1 MNNHYKT
8 LGLGGDFNYYCHRQ
22 ETKMTSSLNA
32 ELQDATRKLEE
43 TKGFD
48 PIVTCAELDPQE
60 YVRRE
65 TYKRAHKKQKFG
77 KFIKFAK
84 ISLKG
89 YNLWDDELNNAAVR
103 DDQNKDHADED
114 IAYSYKKDGW
124 LYSSF
129 PPIISTDGSIKDG
142 RTRIRAALLAGW
154 DSILVAIFSYDDEK
168 VNPEFASITNGLIA
182 NNHTTAR
189 SATMNDFVKGGVAL
203 IKLGQLEREHSSIEE
218 WLLNDVEI
226 ANFFDV
232 EAGIHTKIKNRIYNE
247 SAEDSDIII
256 DKDREEWI
264 EYIKQSPEFKELN
277 ILPPDSPTPFN
288 ENKLIV
294 YSASRTN
301 GRRCFCDNILANQSK
316 DEEVCNHSYIVL
328 YSSDR
333 TEEKVRQAVKD
344 FESDLNTFYT
354 QSVNMVNGLIDGI
367 NINVPKVRSY
377 TILGV
382 VPLFEYNET
391 HKALRSLNRL
401 VPLDK
406 L

>member
-1 MNNHYKT
+1 
-8 LGLGGDFNYYCHRQ
+8 
-22 ETKMTSSLNA
+22 MTTSING
-32 ELQDATRKLEE
+32 ELQDASRKLEDK
-43 TKGFD
+43 KGFD

-60 YVRRE
+60 YIKNDV
-65 TYKRAHKKQKFG
+65 YKQVHKKQKFG

-89 YNLWDDELNNAAVR
+89 YNLWDDELNNAEVR

-154 DSILVAIFSYDDEK
+154 DHILVAIYSYDEDK
-168 VNPEFASITNGLIA
+168 VDPVYASITNGLIA

-189 SATMNDFVKGGVAL
+189 TATMNDFIKAGKAL
-203 IKLGQLEREHSSIEE
+203 IKLEKLEREHSAIEE
-218 WLLNDVEI
+218 WLINDVEI
-226 ANFFDV
+226 ADFFDV
-232 EAGIHTKIKNRIYNE
+232 DAGTHTKIKNRIFNE
-247 SAEDSDIII
+247 SAENSDIII
-256 DKDREEWI
+256 DKDRDEWI
-264 EYIKQSPEFKELN
+264 EYVKQSPEFKELN

-288 ENKLIV
+288 ENKLIL

-301 GRRCFCDNILANQSK
+301 ARRCFCDSILSNQSK
-316 DEEVCNHSYIVL
+316 DEEVCKHSYIVL
-328 YSSDR
+328 YSNDR
-333 TEEKVRQAVKD
+333 TEEKVREAVKD

-367 NINVPKVRSY
+367 DIKVPKTRSY
-377 TILGV
+377 TIIGI
-382 VPLFEYNET
+382 VPLFEYNDT
-391 HKALRSLNRL
+391 HKELRTLNRL
-401 VPLDK
+401 VPLNK

>member
-1 MNNHYKT
+1 
-8 LGLGGDFNYYCHRQ
+8 
-22 ETKMTSSLNA
+22 MTSSLNA
-32 ELQDATRKLEE
+32 ELQDASIKLEDE
-43 TKGFD
+43 KGFN

-60 YVRRE
+60 YIKNDV
-65 TYKRAHKKQKFG
+65 YKQVHKKQKFG

-84 ISLKG
+84 IPITK
-89 YNLWDDELNNAAVR
+89 YKLWHDQLNNAEVR

-124 LYSSF
+124 LYTSF
-129 PPIISTDGSIKDG
+129 PPIISTDGSIRDG
-142 RTRIRAALLAGW
+142 RTRIRAAIHAGW
-154 DSILVAIFSYDDEK
+154 DQILVAIYSYDEDK
-168 VNPEFASITNGLIA
+168 VDPEYASITNGLIA

-189 SATMNDFVKGGVAL
+189 SASMNDFVKAGKSL
-203 IKLGQLEREHSSIEE
+203 IKRDKLEREHSAIEE
-218 WLLNDVEI
+218 WLINDVEI

-232 EAGIHTKIKNRIYNE
+232 DAGTHTKIKNRIFNE

-256 DKDREEWI
+256 DKDRDEWI
-264 EYIKQSPEFKELN
+264 EYVKQSPEFKELN

-288 ENKLIV
+288 ENKLIL

-301 GRRCFCDNILANQSK
+301 ARRCFCDSILSNQSK
-316 DEEVCNHSYIVL
+316 DEEVCKHSYIVL
-328 YSSDR
+328 YSNDR

-354 QSVNMVNGLIDGI
+354 QSVNMVNGLINGI
-367 NINVPKVRSY
+367 DIKVPKTRSY
-377 TILGV
+377 TIIGI
-382 VPLFEYNET
+382 VPLFEYNDT
-391 HKALRSLNRL
+391 HKTLRSLNRV

>member
-32 ELQDATRKLEE
+32 ELQDASIKLEDK
-43 TKGFD
+43 KGFN

-60 YVRRE
+60 YIKNDV
-65 TYKRAHKKQKFG
+65 YKQVHKKQKFG

-84 ISLKG
+84 IPITK
-89 YNLWDDELNNAAVR
+89 YKLWHDQLNNAEVR
-103 DDQNKDHADED
+103 DDQNKDHADEN

-124 LYSSF
+124 LYTSF
-129 PPIISTDGSIKDG
+129 PPIISTDGSIRDG
-142 RTRIRAALLAGW
+142 RTRIRAAILAGW
-154 DSILVAIFSYDDEK
+154 DQILVAIYSYDEDK
-168 VNPEFASITNGLIA
+168 VDPEYASITNGLIA

-189 SATMNDFVKGGVAL
+189 SATMNDFVKAGKSL
-203 IKLGQLEREHSSIEE
+203 IKRDKLEREHSAIEE
-218 WLLNDVEI
+218 WLINDVEI

-232 EAGIHTKIKNRIYNE
+232 DAGTHTKIKNRIFNE

-256 DKDREEWI
+256 DKDRDEWI
-264 EYIKQSPEFKELN
+264 EYVKQSPEFKELN

-288 ENKLIV
+288 ENKLIL

-301 GRRCFCDNILANQSK
+301 ARRCFCDSILSNQSK
-316 DEEVCNHSYIVL
+316 DEEVCKHSYIVL
-328 YSSDR
+328 YSNDR

-354 QSVNMVNGLIDGI
+354 QSVNMVNGLINGI
-367 NINVPKVRSY
+367 DIKVPKTRSY
-377 TILGV
+377 TIIGI
-382 VPLFEYNET
+382 VPLFEYNDT
-391 HKALRSLNRL
+391 HKTLRSLNRV

>member
-1 MNNHYKT
+1 
-8 LGLGGDFNYYCHRQ
+8 
-22 ETKMTSSLNA
+22 MTSSLNA
-32 ELQDATRKLEE
+32 ELQDASIKLEDE
-43 TKGFD
+43 KGFN

-60 YVRRE
+60 YIKNDV
-65 TYKRAHKKQKFG
+65 YKQVHKKQKFG

-84 ISLKG
+84 IPITK
-89 YNLWDDELNNAAVR
+89 YKLWHDQLNNAEVR

-124 LYSSF
+124 IYTSF
-129 PPIISTDGSIKDG
+129 PPIISTDGSIRDG
-142 RTRIRAALLAGW
+142 RTRIRAAIHAGW
-154 DSILVAIFSYDDEK
+154 DQILVAIYSYDEDK
-168 VNPEFASITNGLIA
+168 VDPEYASITNGLIA

-189 SATMNDFVKGGVAL
+189 SASMNDFVKAGKSL
-203 IKLGQLEREHSSIEE
+203 IKRDKLEREHSAIEE
-218 WLLNDVEI
+218 WLINDVEI

-232 EAGIHTKIKNRIYNE
+232 DAGTHTKIKNRIFNE

-256 DKDREEWI
+256 DKDRDEWI
-264 EYIKQSPEFKELN
+264 EYVKQSPEFKELN

-288 ENKLIV
+288 ENKLIL

-301 GRRCFCDNILANQSK
+301 ARRCFCDSILSNQSK
-316 DEEVCNHSYIVL
+316 DEEVCKHSYIVL
-328 YSSDR
+328 YSNDR

-354 QSVNMVNGLIDGI
+354 QSVNMVNGLINGI
-367 NINVPKVRSY
+367 DIKVPKTRSY
-377 TILGV
+377 TIIGI
-382 VPLFEYNET
+382 VPLFEYNDT
-391 HKALRSLNRL
+391 HKTLRSLNRV

>member
-32 ELQDATRKLEE
+32 ELQDASIKLEDE
-43 TKGFD
+43 KGFN

-60 YVRRE
+60 YIKNDV
-65 TYKRAHKKQKFG
+65 YKQVHKKQKFG

-84 ISLKG
+84 IPITK
-89 YNLWDDELNNAAVR
+89 YKLWHDQLNNAEVR
-103 DDQNKDHADED
+103 DDQNKDHADEN

-124 LYSSF
+124 LYTSF
-129 PPIISTDGSIKDG
+129 PPIISTDGSIRDG
-142 RTRIRAALLAGW
+142 RTRIRAAIHAGW
-154 DSILVAIFSYDDEK
+154 DQILVAIYSYDEDK
-168 VNPEFASITNGLIA
+168 VDPEYASITNGLIA

-189 SATMNDFVKGGVAL
+189 SASMNDFVKAGKSL
-203 IKLGQLEREHSSIEE
+203 IKRDKLEREHSAIEE
-218 WLLNDVEI
+218 WLINDVEI

-232 EAGIHTKIKNRIYNE
+232 DAGTHTKIKNRIFNE

-256 DKDREEWI
+256 DKDRDEWI
-264 EYIKQSPEFKELN
+264 EYVKQSPEFKELN

-288 ENKLIV
+288 ENKLIL

-301 GRRCFCDNILANQSK
+301 ARRCFCDSILSNQSK
-316 DEEVCNHSYIVL
+316 DEEVCKHSYIVL
-328 YSSDR
+328 YSNDR

-354 QSVNMVNGLIDGI
+354 QSVNMVNGLINGI
-367 NINVPKVRSY
+367 DIKVPKTRSY
-377 TILGV
+377 TIIGI
-382 VPLFEYNET
+382 VPLFEYNDT
-391 HKALRSLNRL
+391 HKTLRSLNRV

>member
-32 ELQDATRKLEE
+32 ELQDASIKLEDE
-43 TKGFD
+43 KGFN

-60 YVRRE
+60 YIKNDV
-65 TYKRAHKKQKFG
+65 YKQVHKKQKFG

-84 ISLKG
+84 IPITK
-89 YNLWDDELNNAAVR
+89 YKLWHDQLNNAEVR

-124 LYSSF
+124 LYTSF
-129 PPIISTDGSIKDG
+129 PPIISTDGSIRDG
-142 RTRIRAALLAGW
+142 RTRIRAAIHAGW
-154 DSILVAIFSYDDEK
+154 DQILVAIYSYDEDK
-168 VNPEFASITNGLIA
+168 VDPEYASITNGLIA

-189 SATMNDFVKGGVAL
+189 SASMNDFVKAGKSL
-203 IKLGQLEREHSSIEE
+203 IKRDKLEREHSAIEE
-218 WLLNDVEI
+218 WLINDVEI

-232 EAGIHTKIKNRIYNE
+232 DAGTHTKIKNRIFNE

-256 DKDREEWI
+256 DKDRDEWI
-264 EYIKQSPEFKELN
+264 EYVKQSPEFKELN

-288 ENKLIV
+288 ENKLIL

-301 GRRCFCDNILANQSK
+301 ARRCFCDSILSNQSK
-316 DEEVCNHSYIVL
+316 DEEVCKHSYIVL
-328 YSSDR
+328 YSNDR

-354 QSVNMVNGLIDGI
+354 QSVNMVNGLINGI
-367 NINVPKVRSY
+367 DIKVPKTRSY
-377 TILGV
+377 TIIGI
-382 VPLFEYNET
+382 VPLFEYNDT
-391 HKALRSLNRL
+391 HKTLRSLNRV

>member
-32 ELQDATRKLEE
+32 ELQDASIKLEDK
-43 TKGFD
+43 KGFN

-60 YVRRE
+60 YIKNDV
-65 TYKRAHKKQKFG
+65 YKQVHKKQKFG

-84 ISLKG
+84 IPITK
-89 YNLWDDELNNAAVR
+89 YKLWHDQLNNAEVR

-124 LYSSF
+124 LYTSF
-129 PPIISTDGSIKDG
+129 PPIISTDGSIRDG
-142 RTRIRAALLAGW
+142 RTRIRAAILAGW
-154 DSILVAIFSYDDEK
+154 DQILVAIYSYDEDK
-168 VNPEFASITNGLIA
+168 VDPEYASITNGLIA

-189 SATMNDFVKGGVAL
+189 SATMNDFIKAGKSL
-203 IKLGQLEREHSSIEE
+203 IKRDKLEREHSAIEE
-218 WLLNDVEI
+218 WLINDVEI

-232 EAGIHTKIKNRIYNE
+232 DAGTHTKIKNRIFNE

-256 DKDREEWI
+256 DKDRDEWI
-264 EYIKQSPEFKELN
+264 EYVKQSPEFKELN

-288 ENKLIV
+288 ENKLIL

-301 GRRCFCDNILANQSK
+301 ARRCFCDSILSNQSK
-316 DEEVCNHSYIVL
+316 DEEVCKHSYIVL
-328 YSSDR
+328 YSNDR

-354 QSVNMVNGLIDGI
+354 QSVNMVNGLINGI
-367 NINVPKVRSY
+367 DIKVPKTRSY
-377 TILGV
+377 TIIGI
-382 VPLFEYNET
+382 VPLFEYNDT
-391 HKALRSLNRL
+391 HKTLRSLNRV

>member
-1 MNNHYKT
+1 
-8 LGLGGDFNYYCHRQ
+8 
-22 ETKMTSSLNA
+22 MTSSINE
-32 ELQDATRKLEE
+32 ELQDVTRKLEE
-43 TKGFD
+43 KKGFD
-48 PIVTCAELDPQE
+48 HIVTCAELDPQV
-60 YVRRE
+60 YVERE
-65 TYKRAHKKQKFG
+65 TYKQAHKKQKYG
-77 KFIKFAK
+77 RFIKFAK

-89 YNLWDDELNNAAVR
+89 YNLWDDQLNNAAVR
-103 DDQNKDHADED
+103 DTQNKDYADEN

-154 DSILVAIFSYDDEK
+154 DQILVAIFSYDEEK
-168 VNPEFASITNGLIA
+168 VDSEFASITNGLIA
-182 NNHTTAR
+182 NNHKIAR
-189 SATMNDFVKGGVAL
+189 TATMNDFVKAGKAL
-203 IKLGQLEREHSSIEE
+203 IKLEKLEREHTAIEE

-232 EAGIHTKIKNRIYNE
+232 DAGTHTKIKNRIFNE
-247 SAEDSDIII
+247 TAEDSDIII

-264 EYIKQSPEFKELN
+264 EYIVQSPEFKELN
-277 ILPPDSPTPFN
+277 ILEPDSVNPFK

-301 GRRCFCDNILANQSK
+301 ARRCFCDNILGNQSK
-316 DEEVCNHSYIVL
+316 DKEVCNHSYIVL
-328 YSSDR
+328 YSNER

-354 QSVNMVNGLIDGI
+354 QSVNMVNGLINGI
-367 NINVPKVRSY
+367 EIQVPKTRSY

-382 VPLFEYNET
+382 VPLFEYNDT
-391 HKALRSLNRL
+391 HKELRTLNRL
-401 VPLDK
+401 VPVDK

>member
-8 LGLGGDFNYYCHRQ
+8 LGLGGDFTYYCHRQ

-288 ENKLIV
+288 ENKLIL

-367 NINVPKVRSY
+367 NINVPKARSY

>member
-32 ELQDATRKLEE
+32 ELQDASIKLEDE
-43 TKGFD
+43 KGFN

-60 YVRRE
+60 YIKNDV
-65 TYKRAHKKQKFG
+65 YKQVHKKQKFG

-84 ISLKG
+84 IPITK
-89 YNLWDDELNNAAVR
+89 YKLWHDQLNNAEVR

-124 LYSSF
+124 IYTSF
-129 PPIISTDGSIKDG
+129 PPIISTDGSIRDG
-142 RTRIRAALLAGW
+142 RTRIRAAIHAGW
-154 DSILVAIFSYDDEK
+154 DQILVAIYSYDEDK
-168 VNPEFASITNGLIA
+168 VDPEYASITNGLIA

-189 SATMNDFVKGGVAL
+189 SASMNDFVKAGKSL
-203 IKLGQLEREHSSIEE
+203 IKRDKLEREHSAIEE
-218 WLLNDVEI
+218 WLINDVEI

-232 EAGIHTKIKNRIYNE
+232 DAGTHTKIKNRIFNE

-256 DKDREEWI
+256 DKDRDEWI
-264 EYIKQSPEFKELN
+264 EYVKQSPEFKELN

-288 ENKLIV
+288 ENKLIL

-301 GRRCFCDNILANQSK
+301 ARRCFCDSILSNQSK
-316 DEEVCNHSYIVL
+316 DEEVCKHSYIVL
-328 YSSDR
+328 YSNDR

-354 QSVNMVNGLIDGI
+354 QSVNMVNGLINGI
-367 NINVPKVRSY
+367 DIKVPKTRSY
-377 TILGV
+377 TIIGI
-382 VPLFEYNET
+382 VPLFEYNDT
-391 HKALRSLNRL
+391 HKTLRSLNRV

>member
-1 MNNHYKT
+1 
-8 LGLGGDFNYYCHRQ
+8 
-22 ETKMTSSLNA
+22 MTTSING
-32 ELQDATRKLEE
+32 ELQDASRKLEDK
-43 TKGFD
+43 KGFD
-48 PIVTCAELDPQE
+48 PIVTCAELDPQKYIE
-60 YVRRE
+60 NDV
-65 TYKRAHKKQKFG
+65 YKQVHKKQKFG

-89 YNLWDDELNNAAVR
+89 YNLWDDELNNAEVR

-142 RTRIRAALLAGW
+142 RTRIRAAILAGW
-154 DSILVAIFSYDDEK
+154 DHILVAIYSYDVDK
-168 VNPEFASITNGLIA
+168 VDPEYASITNGLIA

-189 SATMNDFVKGGVAL
+189 SATMNDFIKAGKAL
-203 IKLGQLEREHSSIEE
+203 IKLDKLEREHSAIEE
-218 WLLNDVEI
+218 WLINDVEI

-232 EAGIHTKIKNRIYNE
+232 DAGTHTKIKNRIFNE

-256 DKDREEWI
+256 DKDRDEWI
-264 EYIKQSPEFKELN
+264 EYVKQSPEFKELN

-288 ENKLIV
+288 ENKLIL

-301 GRRCFCDNILANQSK
+301 ARRCFCDSILSNQSK
-316 DEEVCNHSYIVL
+316 DEEVCKHSYIVL
-328 YSSDR
+328 YSNDR
-333 TEEKVRQAVKD
+333 TEEKVREAVKD

-367 NINVPKVRSY
+367 DIKVPKTRSY
-377 TILGV
+377 TIIGI
-382 VPLFEYNET
+382 VPLFEYNDT
-391 HKALRSLNRL
+391 HKELRTLNRL

>member
-32 ELQDATRKLEE
+32 ELQDASIKLEDK
-43 TKGFD
+43 KGFN

-60 YVRRE
+60 YIKNDV
-65 TYKRAHKKQKFG
+65 YKQVHKKQKFG

-84 ISLKG
+84 IPITK
-89 YNLWDDELNNAAVR
+89 YKLWHDQLNNAEVR

-124 LYSSF
+124 LYTSF
-129 PPIISTDGSIKDG
+129 PPIISTDGSIRDG
-142 RTRIRAALLAGW
+142 RTRIRAAILAGW
-154 DSILVAIFSYDDEK
+154 DQILVAIYSYDEDK
-168 VNPEFASITNGLIA
+168 VDPEYASITNGLIA

-189 SATMNDFVKGGVAL
+189 SATMNDFVKAGKSL
-203 IKLGQLEREHSSIEE
+203 IKRDKLEREHSAIEE
-218 WLLNDVEI
+218 WLINDVEI

-232 EAGIHTKIKNRIYNE
+232 DAGTHTKIKNRIFNE

-256 DKDREEWI
+256 DKDRDEWI
-264 EYIKQSPEFKELN
+264 EYVKQSPEFKELN

-288 ENKLIV
+288 ENKLIL

-301 GRRCFCDNILANQSK
+301 ARRCFCDSILSNQSK
-316 DEEVCNHSYIVL
+316 DEEVCKHSYIVL
-328 YSSDR
+328 YSNDR

-354 QSVNMVNGLIDGI
+354 QSVNMVNGLINGI
-367 NINVPKVRSY
+367 DIKVPKTRSY
-377 TILGV
+377 TIIGI
-382 VPLFEYNET
+382 VPLFEYNDT
-391 HKALRSLNRL
+391 HKTLRSLNRV

>member
-32 ELQDATRKLEE
+32 ELQDASIKLEDK
-43 TKGFD
+43 KGFN

-60 YVRRE
+60 YIKNDV
-65 TYKRAHKKQKFG
+65 YKQVHKKQKFG

-84 ISLKG
+84 IPITK
-89 YNLWDDELNNAAVR
+89 YKLWHDQLNNAEVR

-124 LYSSF
+124 LYTSF
-129 PPIISTDGSIKDG
+129 PPIISTDGSIRDG
-142 RTRIRAALLAGW
+142 RTRIRAAIHAGW
-154 DSILVAIFSYDDEK
+154 DQILVAIYSYDEDK
-168 VNPEFASITNGLIA
+168 VDPEYASITNGLIA

-189 SATMNDFVKGGVAL
+189 SASMNDFVKAGKSL
-203 IKLGQLEREHSSIEE
+203 IKRDKLEREHSAIEE
-218 WLLNDVEI
+218 WLINDVEI

-232 EAGIHTKIKNRIYNE
+232 DAGTHTKIKNRIFNE

-256 DKDREEWI
+256 DKDRDEWI
-264 EYIKQSPEFKELN
+264 EYVKQSPEFKELN

-288 ENKLIV
+288 ENKLIL

-301 GRRCFCDNILANQSK
+301 ARRCFCDSILSNQSK
-316 DEEVCNHSYIVL
+316 DEEVCKHSYIVL
-328 YSSDR
+328 YSNDR

-354 QSVNMVNGLIDGI
+354 QSVNMVNGLINGI
-367 NINVPKVRSY
+367 DIKVPKTRSY
-377 TILGV
+377 TIIGI
-382 VPLFEYNET
+382 VPLFEYNDT
-391 HKALRSLNRL
+391 HKTLRSLNRV